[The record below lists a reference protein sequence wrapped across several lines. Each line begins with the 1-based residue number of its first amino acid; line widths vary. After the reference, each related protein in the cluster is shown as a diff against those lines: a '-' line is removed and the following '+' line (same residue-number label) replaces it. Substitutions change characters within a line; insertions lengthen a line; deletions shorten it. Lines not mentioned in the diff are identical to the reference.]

1 MLRDIIKGLL
11 VVNDKSYKD
20 LNGLGSPAAIS
31 QKLQNS
37 NPTANVLITILKQI
51 DLSLAIVDK
60 NGKILFCLTDKDV
73 PTTAIS
79 PARKRAG
86 AQNRLKRSDI

>member
-11 VVNDKSYKD
+11 VINNKSYKD

-37 NPTANVLITILKQI
+37 NPTVNVLISILKQI
-51 DLSLAIVDK
+51 DLSLAIIDQ
-60 NGKILFCLTDKDV
+60 NGKILFSLTEKDV

-79 PARKRAG
+79 AARKKAG
-86 AQNRLKRSDI
+86 AKNRLKRSDL

>member
-11 VVNDKSYKD
+11 VVNNKSYKD

-37 NPTANVLITILKQI
+37 NPTVNVLITILKQI

-60 NGKILFCLTDKDV
+60 HGKILFSLTDKDV
-73 PTTAIS
+73 PATAIS
-79 PARKRAG
+79 PKRKRAG
-86 AQNRLKRSDI
+86 AQNRLKRSDL